1 MAIGALSN
9 GLESV
14 NGVLPIS
21 GLCEPL
27 GGLLE
32 TNASAP
38 ISRVRQPMATEAGG
52 HIICD
57 QLDGTICRLKNAA
70 CASGERRLTAL

>member
-1 MAIGALSN
+1 
-9 GLESV
+9 
-14 NGVLPIS
+14 
-21 GLCEPL
+21 
-27 GGLLE
+27 LE